1 MTTGN
6 QHASRKAELIRALHL
21 VRYSLRYAAQSRAL
35 GFPDAA
41 LHHADDA
48 RYALMLYRAKYNT
61 APASTR
67 RRWSCGH

>member
-6 QHASRKAELIRALHL
+6 QHTSRKAELIRALHR
-21 VRYSLRYAAQSRAL
+21 VRCSLRQAGLMRAQ

-48 RYALMLYRAKYNT
+48 RYTLTLYRAKYNA
-61 APASTR
+61 APAPTR
-67 RRWSCGH
+67 RRWACGH